1 MISTNYDIINSEK
14 GPKKYHIAYMEFS
27 SWYNNEHSLID
38 DFHHMFFYDWDKYQW
53 ALFDNLMAEC
63 VMYYLRSLEQIW
75 YKEGRGAVPPPIQQR

>member
-1 MISTNYDIINSEK
+1 
-14 GPKKYHIAYMEFS
+14 MEFS